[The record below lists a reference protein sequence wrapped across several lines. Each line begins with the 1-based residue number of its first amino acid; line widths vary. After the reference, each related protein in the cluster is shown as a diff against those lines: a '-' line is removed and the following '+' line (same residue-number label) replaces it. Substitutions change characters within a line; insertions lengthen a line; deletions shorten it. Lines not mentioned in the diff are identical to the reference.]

1 MSETYGARL
10 GDQVRDR
17 VSGFTGVV
25 TVLHRFLQGCDR
37 MSVQPPADEEGKLIE
52 YESFDA
58 PDLEVTKEQF
68 VSYHGQR
75 DKSYTGDVE
84 LADKVRDRVSGFGG
98 VATARHIHLNGC
110 DLISVQPIVNKK
122 GAALPTFKTFDAPQL
137 EVIEREY
144 VKYDVPDEERRR
156 VGGPAKFMPEAK
168 ESSGRRTD

>member
-1 MSETYGARL
+1 MPETYEARL

-52 YESFDA
+52 VESFDA

-75 DKSYTGDVE
+75 DKSYTGEVE
-84 LADKVRDRVSGFGG
+84 LADKVRDRVSGFEGI
-98 VATARHIHLNGC
+98 ATARHISLNGC
-110 DLISVQPIVNKK
+110 DLISVQPVVNKKK

-137 EVIEREY
+137 EVTEREY
-144 VKYDVPDEERRR
+144 VKYNVPAEERRR
-156 VGGPAKFMPEAK
+156 VGGPAKFMPEKK
-168 ESSGRRTD
+168 EGGNR